1 MRTKKRFRAKLIY
14 FYLFF
19 KITSLL
25 ELLIREIVTNF
36 SLPLS
41 IFPLKCAEKHL
52 FFMLSVL
59 IVHILLLL
67 FLPAVFLKS
76 SVSACEK
83 NFSQLRCFLLRCL
96 RDNPL
101 YAFVLINLRLGC
113 FLFRCKGT
121 TCFFPNPNSH
131 RVERGVEWSIERGVV
146 SSVLKIIDR
155 WLYGSFYENLWPW
168 WGDST
173 LSQIVKHSR

>member
-76 SVSACEK
+76 AVTVRK
-83 NFSQLRCFLLRCL
+83 
-96 RDNPL
+96 
-101 YAFVLINLRLGC
+101 
-113 FLFRCKGT
+113 
-121 TCFFPNPNSH
+121 
-131 RVERGVEWSIERGVV
+131 
-146 SSVLKIIDR
+146 
-155 WLYGSFYENLWPW
+155 
-168 WGDST
+168 
-173 LSQIVKHSR
+173 